1 MALVAL
7 VTLLRVLRVRASAL
21 GHKLH
26 LVGIRLVQVEVVD
39 VRPDEMVM
47 PVEVET
53 DDAALALVLGVVV
66 AAAIVTTLEHLAA
79 ARVDL
84 ELVSPASNTPIN
96 VRDVLAFLQLE
107 LPVLVFSARRAIVLD
122 CVSTG
127 QRLVISVDD
136 LDAGDI
142 GVEVKTNLLDLWDM
156 VVAILLDHLVHG
168 VSAPLWAIA
177 TMDLRALEA
186 FLPRWFPYAL
196 PAGIPVAIIVAR
208 PVTSNLFG
216 VETISAAV
224 AAIFRTIGP
233 PWLTIAFFAQLGLTG
248 TSIKLQF
255 AAF

>member
-1 MALVAL
+1 MA
-7 VTLLRVLRVRASAL
+7 LLRVLRVRASAL
-21 GHKLH
+21 GHKPH

-107 LPVLVFSARRAIVLD
+107 LPVLILSARGAKLLD

-127 QRLVISVDD
+127 
-136 LDAGDI
+136 
-142 GVEVKTNLLDLWDM
+142 
-156 VVAILLDHLVHG
+156 
-168 VSAPLWAIA
+168 
-177 TMDLRALEA
+177 
-186 FLPRWFPYAL
+186 
-196 PAGIPVAIIVAR
+196 
-208 PVTSNLFG
+208 
-216 VETISAAV
+216 
-224 AAIFRTIGP
+224 
-233 PWLTIAFFAQLGLTG
+233 
-248 TSIKLQF
+248 
-255 AAF
+255 